1 MSIQINK
8 NYYEYSFQ
16 LQQFKKSIFLM
27 KETCI
32 IHITK
37 LKKTLQTNPIVSK

>member
-27 KETCI
+27 KETYYS
-32 IHITK
+32 HHKTK
-37 LKKTLQTNPIVSK
+37 RLCKPTQ